1 MIELN
6 VPGKGVYQLDH
17 LVCDLNGTLTVD
29 GKLVEGVMRT
39 ITTLKDRLQIHIIS
53 ADTYGHIESIS
64 KVLNLFTV
72 KIQPGNEA
80 EQKADYVR
88 QLGAK
93 RVIAIGQGANDH
105 IMLAEAA
112 IGICVLSPEG
122 LAATSLC
129 SADIV
134 MPDIL
139 SALELLLKPIRL
151 VATLRT

>member
-17 LVCDLNGTLTVD
+17 LVCDLSGTLTVD

-39 ITTLKDRLQIHIIS
+39 ITTLKDRLQVHIIS

-64 KVLNLFTV
+64 KVLNLSTV
-72 KIQPGNEA
+72 RIQPGNEA

-88 QLGAK
+88 QLGAE

-112 IGICVLSPEG
+112 IGICILSPEG
-122 LAATSLC
+122 LATSSLA
-129 SADIV
+129 SANIV